1 MKIGFIASGN
11 IHDRTLWSGTISFLA
26 DALAR
31 NNTIIPLE
39 QKSAFLGLCNRAL
52 SIMTRRKITRSILA
66 HRLETHQLTRKIHQ
80 ANCDVLFAPAASELI
95 ADVDLPDG
103 RPLVYLS
110 DATFH
115 VMNGYYAPLQTGHDQ
130 RFLEHCEASS
140 LRKAAAVIL
149 SSQWAAD
156 DAIRHYGCQP
166 EKVHVLPF
174 GANLPDQLDLE
185 KKRNPQDDNTVRLLL
200 VGVDWKRKG
209 VDIAI
214 DTVRLLNQHS
224 TTTTYELTIIGFSGP
239 QTPQNGDP
247 HVRYMGRL
255 NKNNPEELQRMVDA
269 YQSSDIFILPT
280 QAECAGIVFSEAAM
294 YALPVIT
301 YATGDTTTYV
311 QDGVTG
317 SCLKPGSSA
326 EEFAKAIDGIISG
339 GKLSEYAANA
349 RTKYEQELNWDTW
362 LSRFSEILHSL

>member
-31 NNTIIPLE
+31 NNTIIPLGK
-39 QKSAFLGLCNRAL
+39 KSAFLGLCNRAL

-166 EKVHVLPF
+166 RE
-174 GANLPDQLDLE
+174 GACAPLRRESARPAGSGEEAQPAGRQYGASASGRCRLE
-185 KKRNPQDDNTVRLLL
+185 AQ
-200 VGVDWKRKG
+200 
-209 VDIAI
+209 
-214 DTVRLLNQHS
+214 
-224 TTTTYELTIIGFSGP
+224 
-239 QTPQNGDP
+239 
-247 HVRYMGRL
+247 GR
-255 NKNNPEELQRMVDA
+255 
-269 YQSSDIFILPT
+269 
-280 QAECAGIVFSEAAM
+280 
-294 YALPVIT
+294 
-301 YATGDTTTYV
+301 
-311 QDGVTG
+311 
-317 SCLKPGSSA
+317 
-326 EEFAKAIDGIISG
+326 
-339 GKLSEYAANA
+339 
-349 RTKYEQELNWDTW
+349 
-362 LSRFSEILHSL
+362 